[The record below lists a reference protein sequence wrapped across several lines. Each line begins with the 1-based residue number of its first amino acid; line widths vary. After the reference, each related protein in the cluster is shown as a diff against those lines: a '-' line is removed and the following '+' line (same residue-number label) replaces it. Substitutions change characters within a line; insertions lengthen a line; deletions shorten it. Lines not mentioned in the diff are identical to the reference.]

1 MGKMATMMGGMEKK
15 PKPRLHISAHVDSYG
30 VEMSDPY
37 DDTKY
42 LRKDLARCK
51 STVKKIQSELDTF
64 IPEDVA
70 AKVKDSLTEQLESKK
85 NRIEEI
91 RLKIKHAKR
100 RAGRNK

>member
-15 PKPRLHISAHVDSYG
+15 PKARLHISAHVDSYG
-30 VEMSDPY
+30 GAEVESPY

-51 STVKKIQSELDTF
+51 ATIKKIQSELDTF

-70 AKVKDSLTEQLESKK
+70 AKVKDSLVEQLESEK
-85 NRIEEI
+85 NQVEEI
-91 RLKIKHAKR
+91 RLKIKHAKK
-100 RAGRNK
+100 RAGR